1 MNCTIRR
8 VISFILALAT
18 CSGAQLVSPETKLL
32 SNTVLTAS
40 AVDETDEPLLTI
52 DKVYLKTGQKL
63 SVSVAENLTLKYYWG
78 DPLAYPEDPDS
89 KILIE
94 DTEDGLKLTSDYY
107 EKWII
112 VEAYNDTDEDPVA
125 KECVYF
131 SKLPVVYINTDDGL
145 TPAFKKDAKTGTLY
159 LQNNDKTK
167 KPLYDGKM
175 TMEGRGNTTWKWDKK
190 PYKIKLDK
198 KTDFFGFGKSKKWVL
213 LANYLDESLLRN
225 NTAAG
230 LSQELGLTTMQTN
243 WVDVVINGKYAG
255 NYQLCEQVGIE
266 EGRVDINDWEDEA
279 EDAADAIADAL
290 ALSKD
295 EKKALENAM
304 SENFSWLETDEFT
317 IGEGDDAV
325 TVKVSDYYDYDRN
338 LTGGYLFESSEEF
351 DETSEFLTDRKLKI
365 MMKSP
370 EFLST
375 SSSMLDSAMN
385 IWQEFEDAYCS
396 EDGYNPETG
405 KHYTELADLDSMVS
419 YWLLMEI
426 LGNNDARYKSR
437 YIFKNQDSKLVF
449 GPPWDFDTG
458 LGSSLVTLDKSTD
471 DEDWATGWKVSDYED
486 LFKLPED
493 SEFIMEDRPAD
504 AYGQNFYREFLDDP
518 LFTVTATEKY
528 WQIRPYLESLIC
540 EGGILDQNSAYL
552 YESGLADE
560 QRWVRSEGEGN
571 LEWRDY
577 ARGYL
582 EDTSLFKEY
591 LRRRIA
597 WLDEQFAEEDSL
609 QLNREDS
616 PSAYPYQISMGIMS
630 VSERMAA
637 DDADYAPAQFAEQ
650 IGKDVVFDQLILAPD
665 IETVRIYVNGIFFKT
680 VTASEASESFVIPA
694 SMLYGMNG
702 KKNVI
707 SFIGKDAE
715 SETVATNFATVV
727 QKRDIDEDVPT
738 YETANLVLSGKIG
751 VNFFLDLSALTNDE
765 KAASYTVFTVK
776 GKESTDLFD
785 ESHTDLNGNFGFT
798 CYVTSIEMAEI
809 ITAVFHYGDDQT
821 VTKTFSVKD
830 YVTRFDEMQ
839 AETNQFDDAEVALVH
854 SIADYGHYVQPW
866 LAETNNWSVGSD
878 YAPMNLFSSKS
889 YDYSDI
895 QTQSEDYQILYEKNE
910 GIIGFSFNLSLNAE
924 TGLNIVVK
932 PSEDAEC
939 TVSVF
944 KGDVLTNYTAN
955 LQNDGTYLVKIPN
968 ITANKL
974 NVAYTVKAV
983 VDGNESFI
991 TVSPL
996 SFANYVMNHQ
1006 DGYNRVAKNAVSA
1019 FFSYYAAIAEYD
1031 KDH

>member
-1 MNCTIRR
+1 MKHTIRQA
-8 VISFILALAT
+8 ISFALALTT
-18 CSGAQLVSPETKLL
+18 CSGMMLAAPDTKIL
-32 SNTVLTAS
+32 SNFVLTAL
-40 AVDETDEPLLTI
+40 AEEVTEDPFGI
-52 DKVYLKTGQKL
+52 DRTYLKAGQKL
-63 SVSVAENLTLKYYWG
+63 SVTVPEGLTVKYFLR
-78 DPLAYPEDPDS
+78 DPMADPED
-89 KILIE
+89 KTLIE
-94 DTEDGLKLTSDYY
+94 QTEDDLKLKTDYY

-112 VEAYNDTDEDPVA
+112 AEAYNEEEELVA
-125 KECVYF
+125 SDSVYF
-131 SKLPVVYINTDDGL
+131 SKLPVVYLDTDDGL
-145 TPAFKKDAKTGTLY
+145 TPAFKKDTKSGTFY

-175 TMEGRGNTTWKWDKK
+175 TMAGRGNTTWKWDKK

-243 WVDVVINGKYAG
+243 WVDVVINGEYAG

-266 EGRVDINDWEDEA
+266 EGRVNINDWEDEA

-290 ALSKD
+290 GLSKD
-295 EKKALENAM
+295 EKKALESAM
-304 SENFSWLETDEFT
+304 AEDFSWLDTDEFT

-325 TVKVSDYYDYDRN
+325 NVKVSDYFDYDRN

-370 EFLST
+370 EFLET
-375 SSSMLDSAMN
+375 SSQMLQEAIG
-385 IWQEFEDAYCS
+385 IWKEFEDAYCA
-396 EDGYNPETG
+396 EDGYNPVTG

-437 YIFKNQDSKLVF
+437 YIYKNQDSKLVF

-458 LGSSLVTLDKSTD
+458 LGSSLVTLDTSTD

-486 LFKLPED
+486 LFNLPEN
-493 SEFIMEDRPAD
+493 SEFTMEDRPAD

-571 LEWRDY
+571 PEWRDY

-582 EDTSLFKEY
+582 EDTALFKEY
-591 LRRRIA
+591 LRRRVA
-597 WLDEQFAEEDSL
+597 WLDEQFAEEDTL
-609 QLNREDS
+609 QFSRENS
-616 PSAYPYQISMGIMS
+616 PSAHPYVISTKIMANHGD
-630 VSERMAA
+630 MAY
-637 DDADYAPAQFAEQ
+637 DDAEYAPAQFAAQ
-650 IGKDVVFDQLILAPD
+650 VGKDVVFDQLLLAPD
-665 IETVRIYVNGIFFKT
+665 IESVNVYVNGIFLKT
-680 VTASEASESFVIPA
+680 VSAEEASEALVIPA
-694 SMLYGMNG
+694 AMLYGTNG

-715 SETVATNFATVV
+715 NETAATNFITVV
-727 QKRDIDEDVPT
+727 QKHDLEENVPT
-738 YETANLVLSGKIG
+738 YETANLVLSGQIG
-751 VNFFLDLSALTNDE
+751 VNFYLDLSALTDEE
-765 KAASYTVFTVK
+765 KASSYTEFTVN
-776 GKESTDLFD
+776 GKESEDPFD
-785 ESHTDLNGNFGFT
+785 ENCQDPKGNYGFT
-798 CYVTSIEMAEI
+798 CYVTSIEMADT

-821 VTKTFSVKD
+821 VTKTFSVKE
-830 YVTRFDEMQ
+830 YVTRFNSIQ
-839 AETNQFDDAEVALVH
+839 AQTSQYDKAEVALVN
-854 SIADYGHYVQPW
+854 SIADFGHYIQPW
-866 LAETNNWSVGSD
+866 LAEANGWNVGEE
-878 YAPMNLFSSKS
+878 YAAMNQFYSKS
-889 YDYSDI
+889 YDFDGI
-895 QTQSEDYQILYEKNE
+895 LEQSADYEVRYEKNE
-910 GIIGFSFNLSLNAE
+910 GIEGFSFNLSLNAE
-924 TGLNIVVK
+924 TGLNIMVR
-932 PSEDAEC
+932 PSEAAEC

-944 KGDVLTNYTAN
+944 KGEVLTEINAE
-955 LQNDGTYLVKIPN
+955 LQSDGSYLVNIPD
-968 ITANKL
+968 ISANRL
-974 NVAYTVKAV
+974 NEAYTVKAV
-983 VDGNESFI
+983 SDGNESFI

-996 SFANYVMNHQ
+996 SFVNYVMNHQ
-1006 DGYNRVAKNAVSA
+1006 DSYSRVAKNAVSA

-1031 KDH
+1031 IEH